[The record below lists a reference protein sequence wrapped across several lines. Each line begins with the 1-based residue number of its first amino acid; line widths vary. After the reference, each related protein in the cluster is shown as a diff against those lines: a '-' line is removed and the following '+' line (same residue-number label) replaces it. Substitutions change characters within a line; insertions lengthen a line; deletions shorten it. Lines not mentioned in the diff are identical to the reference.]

1 MPANMTPPEF
11 GATVAHQYISE
22 PIVVEAEPEIVEPE
36 IKPEI
41 VREEKTV
48 RLTISPEVIA
58 EASAP
63 SPKKEEDVIPYK
75 L

>member
-22 PIVVEAEPEIVEPE
+22 PIVADTPVDTDEPE

-41 VREEKTV
+41 VRTEKTV

-63 SPKKEEDVIPYK
+63 SIKEEDVIAYK